1 MNNNRSVVSLWVYIE
16 PSWKEEAKLGWV
28 NFGTYKSVLQFLKQ
42 LINFWRI
49 NVNFP
54 THLKG

>member
-28 NFGTYKSVLQFLKQ
+28 NFGTYKSVLQFLK
-42 LINFWRI
+42 
-49 NVNFP
+49 
-54 THLKG
+54 